1 MVGKTPSSIK
11 AQVKYLESTPV
22 SIQTLQRCVCDIL
35 QKRGDDSN
43 IVYCIFYEIVSQE
56 FPGVAT
62 PLEISNDLSM
72 RQNMMRP
79 SWQPPKNFACLLSF
93 FQRFFKGNWH
103 RSRPRRGWRKN
114 SGGLSRH
121 LSLSE
126 CIHRLLTP
134 RRSAA
139 AVEQAIQV
147 VMT

>member
-56 FPGVAT
+56 FPGVAN
-62 PLEISNDLSM
+62 PLEISNNLSM

-93 FQRFFKGNWH
+93 FRDF
-103 RSRPRRGWRKN
+103 SRAVGIARAQDEDGEKTQGAFLATCPFQ
-114 SGGLSRH
+114 SASIVSSLLADLPPPLSK
-121 LSLSE
+121 
-126 CIHRLLTP
+126 
-134 RRSAA
+134 
-139 AVEQAIQV
+139 QYK
-147 VMT
+147 